1 MQENFLQIVSDNVK
15 ESRSEMETVERT
27 KRSLDVFS
35 DKEKKLHVLTK
46 FLLNQELNI
55 KDSVPPGDVCV
66 LKKVAG
72 DGTKVLVSSRPTTTF
87 SIGQKITLY
96 KILGRYLH
104 LECTVEQD
112 KGDSSYIL
120 NLDKIAIAKKDRDSQ
135 RIYLQPGQAWITNI
149 ISSKAKIE
157 TDMFHVP
164 TAVKVNFQDYETK
177 LKNKYDFIKISTFS
191 ANDEEKIRTVKKTQK
206 LLLIEDTQNKE
217 SYETALNEDF
227 IVFSEDVDSEIPKEM
242 NQFRNQKIV
251 SELIIP
257 IIYLNDEEESIPIGY
272 IQMQSKSEK
281 FDLAK
286 AMDTKTIAFEMVD
299 RIRNSNLIKSDGKYP
314 VLDISEGGVKVK
326 IDHPDLMLSLPKL
339 GGFHFDIF
347 FKMQAPLTAF
357 GQIKSIQKDQEG
369 HLTVGLAIAGHS
381 SRPGE
386 KKRFLEN
393 VEALRKQLTKT

>member
-1 MQENFLQIVSDNVK
+1 
-15 ESRSEMETVERT
+15 METIERT

-55 KDSVPPGDVCV
+55 KDAEPPGDICV

-72 DGTKVLVSSRPTTTF
+72 DGTKILVSLRPSTLF
-87 SIGQKITLY
+87 AIGQKITLY

-112 KGDSSYIL
+112 KGESTYIL

-135 RIYLQPGQAWITNI
+135 RIHLQPGQAWITNI

-177 LKNKYDFIKISTFS
+177 LKNKYDFIKISTF
-191 ANDEEKIRTVKKTQK
+191 AAEDEEKLRTVKKTQK
-206 LLLIEDTQNKE
+206 LLLITDTQDKA
-217 SYETALNEDF
+217 SYETSLSDDF
-227 IVFSEDVDSEIPKEM
+227 IVYVDDVDSEIPKEM
-242 NQFRNQKIV
+242 NQFRNQKIT

-257 IIYLNDEEESIPIGY
+257 VIYLNDEEESIPIGY
-272 IQMQSKSEK
+272 IQMQSKTEH
-281 FDLAK
+281 FDISK
-286 AMDTKTIAFEMVD
+286 AMETKTIAFEMVD

-314 VLDISEGGVKVK
+314 VLDISEGGLKVK

-339 GGFHFDIF
+339 SGFHFDIF
-347 FKMQAPLTAF
+347 FRMQAPLTAF
-357 GQIKSIQKDQEG
+357 GQIKSIQRDQEG
-369 HLTVGLAIAGHS
+369 HLTVGLALAGHS
-381 SRPGE
+381 SRSGE

-393 VEALRKQLTKT
+393 VEALRKLSGKS